1 MLLGLAML
9 DSEFKKQRAQVLREL
24 AEKANDPFIKKRL
37 LALMSRYDDS
47 VTTRIPLTPTD
58 LKFQS
63 QGTGSE
69 R

>member
-9 DSEFKKQRAQVLREL
+9 DSEFRKQRAQVLREL

-47 VTTRIPLTPTD
+47 VTTRTPLTPID

-69 R
+69 Q

>member
-1 MLLGLAML
+1 MLLGSAML
-9 DSEFKKQRAQVLREL
+9 DSEFKRQRAQVLREL

-37 LALMSRYDDS
+37 LTLMSRYDDS
-47 VTTRIPLTPTD
+47 VTTRSSLTPTD
-58 LKFQS
+58 LKLKS